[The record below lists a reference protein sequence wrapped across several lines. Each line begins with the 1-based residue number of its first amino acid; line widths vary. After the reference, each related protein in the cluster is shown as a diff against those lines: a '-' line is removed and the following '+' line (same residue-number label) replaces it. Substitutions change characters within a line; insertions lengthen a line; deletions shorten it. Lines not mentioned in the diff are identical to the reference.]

1 MTVRF
6 LFYQFFLFFFFNY
19 LFFQSFFSSCLF
31 GFFQCCH
38 SSQFCFQGFFLG
50 GGGELKKSDLNNI
63 IRMKIISALLF
74 KMCHGYTIHRTM
86 LQELCYCM
94 VWVKNVLRAIIVD
107 IEKKIKQNIQWKQW
121 KQTEKTS
128 TLYKHNIKRNKKGLD
143 GRFLFQCFC

>member
-1 MTVRF
+1 MV
-6 LFYQFFLFFFFNY
+6 FFNVVIVLSFVFRGFFF
-19 LFFQSFFSSCLF
+19 
-31 GFFQCCH
+31 
-38 SSQFCFQGFFLG
+38 G

-107 IEKKIKQNIQWKQW
+107 IEK
-121 KQTEKTS
+121 
-128 TLYKHNIKRNKKGLD
+128 
-143 GRFLFQCFC
+143 